1 MQSRRIIIIACINT
15 VYKAQITWY
24 RKYEIKWN
32 IAIANS
38 QEKKNNPHLLSII
51 YAVGKLCCG
60 EKKQKI
66 HSPWNYW
73 KSSRAVRQ
81 ITVLSLYVGV
91 GKNSISLSC
100 HFFFLG
106 ISLFPHFK
114 IREQLLPLLLSSLI
128 HSSKHNLDKIPHFL
142 GGMVSKR
149 HPSIL
154 CIGRE
159 RKRLSEF
166 GQSFLKLTI
175 GPECPVYFSLTGKY
189 AYKSLSFWKT

>member
-24 RKYEIKWN
+24 RKYEIKQN

-38 QEKKNNPHLLSII
+38 QEKKTSHLLSII
-51 YAVGKLCCG
+51 YAVGKLCCQ

-66 HSPWNYW
+66 HSPCNYW

-81 ITVLSLYVGV
+81 IIVLSLYVGV

-114 IREQLLPLLLSSLI
+114 IREQLLPLLLSSLV
-128 HSSKHNLDKIPHFL
+128 HSSEHSLVKMVIFL
-142 GGMVSKR
+142 EELFPKGVQAFSV
-149 HPSIL
+149 L
-154 CIGRE
+154 VENGR
-159 RKRLSEF
+159 
-166 GQSFLKLTI
+166 G
-175 GPECPVYFSLTGKY
+175 
-189 AYKSLSFWKT
+189 